1 MTEALQQQFQERM
14 RQIYDQAK
22 DECGYTAT
30 RFIQMVNT
38 DGGLVAAKKLLVASG
53 YSEGLTRLWEA
64 KRLDISM
71 EATILQQPWCQLF
84 TESELKLAKR
94 KLQDLGYE
102 SKGV

>member
-1 MTEALQQQFQERM
+1 MTHDLKEKFHERM

-30 RFIQMVNT
+30 RFIGMVNAE
-38 DGGLVAAKKLLVASG
+38 GGLETARKLLIASG

-84 TESELKLAKR
+84 NESELAIARRKLA
-94 KLQDLGYE
+94 DLGYE
-102 SKGV
+102 TKSA

>member
-1 MTEALQQQFQERM
+1 MTEALQQQFHERM

-30 RFIQMVNT
+30 RFMQMVNAE
-38 DGGLVAAKKLLVASG
+38 GGLAAAKKLLTSTG

-71 EATILQQPWCQLF
+71 EATILQQPWCLLF
-84 TESELKLAKR
+84 TETELRLAKR
-94 KLQDLGYE
+94 KLQDLGYDPE
-102 SKGV
+102 SA